1 VNQILLQ
8 RLLPICD
15 RTYAQTCDR
24 ILSDLTPEARG
35 CLVGARFEFFWIDGV
50 AIAQVKYQGNAVI
63 LRSRHKLSLNQ
74 LCWKIHAI
82 TGIERFDIRGADV
95 KCSMRVGIVGR
106 RFQKPED

>member
-1 VNQILLQ
+1 MNQILLQ

-15 RTYAQTCDR
+15 RTYAQTCDL

-50 AIAQVKYQGNAVI
+50 AISQVKYDGNAVI
-63 LRSRHKLSLNQ
+63 LRRCHKISLNQ

-82 TGIERFDIRGADV
+82 TGIDRFDVRGSDV
-95 KCSMRVGIVGR
+95 KCSIRVGDSFKGEVC
-106 RFQKPED
+106 DH